1 MSKTGSSSS
10 KPGAI
15 QPYPPSRPPSRAGT
29 PEKTDI
35 DLIHAEALKS
45 LNYGPK
51 TIKHVLSL
59 PVGDKRTEFV
69 RTKILPDVRK
79 QAGRDI
85 VHQHWPPIQMTQTT
99 PPKKKQPPVDPVT
112 PTPRRVASRVASPAT
127 QLPPTFFFFF
137 FFLTKIFLVK

>member
-10 KPGAI
+10 KPGTI

-45 LNYGPK
+45 LNYGSK

-59 PVGDKRTEFV
+59 PVGDKRRQTH
-69 RTKILPDVRK
+69 RIRSYQD
-79 QAGRDI
+79 
-85 VHQHWPPIQMTQTT
+85 PPRC
-99 PPKKKQPPVDPVT
+99 KE
-112 PTPRRVASRVASPAT
+112 ASRSRHR
-127 QLPPTFFFFF
+127 PPT
-137 FFLTKIFLVK
+137 LASYPNDSDNSPQEKSTSC